1 MDDIIE
7 ILKNTIQ
14 IKKSKILIVFDDMI
28 DDVLSIKKRNTVA
41 TELFIRDRIVNI
53 SLVFIK

>member
-1 MDDIIE
+1 
-7 ILKNTIQ
+7 
-14 IKKSKILIVFDDMI
+14 MI